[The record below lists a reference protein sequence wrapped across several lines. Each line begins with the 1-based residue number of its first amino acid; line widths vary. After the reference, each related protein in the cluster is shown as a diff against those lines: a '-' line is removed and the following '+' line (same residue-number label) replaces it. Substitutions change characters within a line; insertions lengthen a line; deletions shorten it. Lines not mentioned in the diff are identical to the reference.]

1 MSSSSSSPHDPI
13 ASLLQ
18 SDDFKSV
25 MRSVLR
31 EALGSTTLD
40 QDPLERD
47 EQVAPPVVT
56 ELYTPSKNER
66 EKCPAIW
73 PDDPRVFFRRT
84 ISADDWN
91 NLLRRYPKNTRVSY
105 DPPALPAVVQCSS
118 TFKAHDGQLARIQGD
133 IAHLTRPIDQLLHQI
148 LSADDVSPES
158 EKLLV
163 NFASTMREQ
172 LELLASKIT
181 TVRMDNLRKDKGLP
195 ASDSTNQLIDP
206 QSFNEEIKT
215 AKALSAA
222 FAPQKSS
229 SSSSNFNRR
238 GKSGKQDQQQQR
250 SRKYSDKGGNS
261 DKHGYSRRKNSGD
274 QSDDDSDRGRH
285 RSSFYR
291 EKGKDTR
298 RDSRHRGRSN
308 TRRTSDRQ

>member
-25 MRSVLR
+25 MRSVVR
-31 EALGSTTLD
+31 EALGSTALD
-40 QDPLERD
+40 QDPPERD

-56 ELYTPSKNER
+56 ELYTPSKSEK
-66 EKCPAIW
+66 EKCPGIW
-73 PDDPRVFFRRT
+73 PDDPHTFFRRT
-84 ISADDWN
+84 VSADDWN
-91 NLLRRYPKNTRVSY
+91 NSLRRYPKNTRVSY
-105 DPPALPAVVQCSS
+105 DPPALPSVVQCSS
-118 TFKAHDGQLARIQGD
+118 TFKSHDGQLARIQGD
-133 IAHLTRPIDQLLHQI
+133 IAHVTRPIDQLLHQV
-148 LSADDVSPES
+148 LSAGDVPAES
-158 EKLLV
+158 EELIV
-163 NFASTMREQ
+163 NFANHMREQ

-195 ASDSTNQLIDP
+195 ASDTANLLIDP
-206 QSFNEEIKT
+206 QTFNEEIKA
-215 AKALSAA
+215 AKSLSAA
-222 FAPQKSS
+222 FAPQKST

-261 DKHGYSRRKNSGD
+261 DKHSYSSRKYSGD

-285 RSSFYR
+285 RSSFHR
-291 EKGKDTR
+291 AKGKDTR

-308 TRRTSDRQ
+308 TRRSSDRQ